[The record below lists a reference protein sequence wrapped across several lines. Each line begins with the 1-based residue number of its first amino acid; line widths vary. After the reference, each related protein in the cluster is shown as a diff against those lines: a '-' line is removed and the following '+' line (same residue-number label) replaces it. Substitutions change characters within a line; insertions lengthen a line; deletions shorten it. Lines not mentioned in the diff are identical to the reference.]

1 MARETKAQ
9 RNVRIGLLLGE
20 YKAKNEELSKLGNQ
34 VEDLKKQIAAEELQ
48 AGTTYGD
55 WIYGVGTARN
65 NVDNE
70 AVREHY
76 KSLKLELP
84 RKLSKAPI
92 TINPKAAR

>member
-1 MARETKAQ
+1 M
-9 RNVRIGLLLGE
+9 
-20 YKAKNEELSKLGNQ
+20 
-34 VEDLKKQIAAEELQ
+34 
-48 AGTTYGD
+48 TYGD

-65 NVDNE
+65 NVDHE

-92 TINPKAAR
+92 TINPKAVR